1 MNGNGGAP
9 PARPRTPATRR
20 VRTFVAVAFVAVWL
34 LAILIDFFLLAEPV
48 LPAWFHL
55 MGMLV
60 LGFVLGLSTDD
71 LPRPGAPR

>member
-1 MNGNGGAP
+1 MSGD

-20 VRTFVAVAFVAVWL
+20 VRTAVAVGFVVVWL
-34 LAILIDFFLLAEPV
+34 LAILADFFLLPEPV

-60 LGFVLGLSTDD
+60 LGFVLDLSADD
-71 LPRPGAPR
+71 LPRPGPGAPRP